1 MMQSSA
7 SSCSCP
13 LRRYHGKVNEK
24 ISPQTKENL
33 SRSPNCDRG
42 STDSL
47 RHFCTDPAQRGK
59 QSGFAELRCANDG
72 QLRRASAASQNSV
85 VPMMVNYAAP
95 DLSLKNINGE
105 AESLADYRDNVVL
118 VNNWAT
124 WCPPCKAEMP
134 TLVAYHNEHTTDG
147 FSVIA
152 VEAGEPLDV
161 VTLFVNNFEM
171 NFPVWL
177 DPDGKALNA
186 FRNGTLPNSYVI
198 DRTGTVR
205 YAWTGEISMAM
216 LEKYVTP
223 LIVESN

>member
-1 MMQSSA
+1 MTNSKKKY
-7 SSCSCP
+7 
-13 LRRYHGKVNEK
+13 RRKQKKQFPVLP
-24 ISPQTKENL
+24 IVI
-33 SRSPNCDRG
+33 G
-42 STDSL
+42 SFL
-47 RHFCTDPAQRGK
+47 II
-59 QSGFAELRCANDG
+59 FAVMALTTPSEES
-72 QLRRASAASQNSV
+72 SAASQNSI
-85 VPMMVNYAAP
+85 VPMAVNYSAP
-95 DLSLKNINGE
+95 ELSLQNIKGE
-105 AESLADYRDNVVL
+105 TESLVDYRDNVVL

-134 TLVAYHNEHTTDG
+134 TLVAYHNEHTANG

-152 VEAGEPLDV
+152 VEAGEALDV
-161 VTLFVNNFEM
+161 VIPFVESFEM

-223 LIVESN
+223 LIEEAN

>member
-1 MMQSSA
+1 MTNSKKKY
-7 SSCSCP
+7 
-13 LRRYHGKVNEK
+13 RRKQKKQFPVLP
-24 ISPQTKENL
+24 IVI
-33 SRSPNCDRG
+33 G
-42 STDSL
+42 SL
-47 RHFCTDPAQRGK
+47 LII
-59 QSGFAELRCANDG
+59 FAVMALTPPSEES
-72 QLRRASAASQNSV
+72 SAASQNSV
-85 VPMMVNYAAP
+85 VPMAVNYSAP
-95 DLSLKNINGE
+95 DLSLQNINGGT
-105 AESLADYRDNVVL
+105 ESLSDYRDNVVL

-134 TLVAYHNEHTTDG
+134 TLVAYHNEHTADG

-161 VTLFVNNFEM
+161 VTPFVESFEM

-205 YAWTGEISMAM
+205 YAWTGEISMSM

-223 LIVESN
+223 LIEEAN